1 MYVLGVKGTYEG
13 EGSSTSNIKIFNTV
27 DEMNASTDNADG
39 DIALVYGI
47 NPVEPSSADEGFTAN
62 ALILPDKIPTDLGIT
77 EDVKAYA
84 IETNDD
90 YWNSFSFTYP
100 AERREAGFDL
110 DAMAN
115 RGGCGISVYVGTSN
129 GATSEEYYERKYR
142 YVGAVGSILFLNQYF
157 SEYFEDEEWKV
168 IKMKVSDENSPLWD
182 YIKFCNIDTIELY
195 HYDGVTGTWRAA
207 PNSMNTEATNLA
219 AGSTM
224 LGGKGLVEG
233 TLDLTAKD
241 KFAPIPYRYFYDNE
255 NLDITRQIMQKIT
268 PAEGTE
274 SLGDKRYCMVFSSMM
289 GDLCMYSF
297 WVADD
302 SEIKYVTLS
311 DEGTYYYFDP
321 YQTSNKAITKY
332 RLGHSTKLNK
342 NFYSDITLLELASL
356 GTLYDLT
363 DDTSCGDVQTPYGIC
378 TNMEIRDEEGNVLV
392 PEGPSAANTPIG
404 SWYYNIFGEQV
415 EGTMEITN
423 AD

>member
-13 EGSSTSNIKIFNTV
+13 EGSSTEGVKLFNTV
-27 DEMNASTDNADG
+27 EEMNASTGNVDG
-39 DIALVYGI
+39 DVALVYGI

-90 YWNSFSFTYP
+90 DWNSFSFTYP
-100 AERREAGFDL
+100 AEYREAGIQFD
-110 DAMAN
+110 AYAN
-115 RGGCGISVYVGTSN
+115 RGGVGIDIYVGTYY
-129 GATSEEYYERKYR
+129 GATSEEYYERTYHSS
-142 YVGAVGSILFLNQYF
+142 GSAGSILFLNQYF
-157 SEYFEDEEWKV
+157 SECLEDEEWKV

-195 HYDGVTGTWRAA
+195 HYDGVTGTWRTA

-241 KFAPIPYRYFYDNE
+241 KFAPIPYRYFYNNE

-274 SLGDKRYCMVFSSMM
+274 SLGDKRYCMVFSSME
-289 GDLCMYSF
+289 GDLWMYSF

-302 SEIKYVTLS
+302 SEIKYITLS
-311 DEGTYYYFDP
+311 KDGTSYSFSQ
-321 YQTSNKAITKY
+321 YQASNKAITKY

-363 DDTSCGDVQTPYGIC
+363 DDTSCGDVYGSYGIC
-378 TNMEIRDEEGNVLV
+378 TNMEIRDEDGNVLV
-392 PEGPSAANTPIG
+392 PEGPSAANTVIG
-404 SWYYNIFGEQV
+404 SGYYNIFGEFV
-415 EGTMEITN
+415 NGTMEN
-423 AD
+423 N